1 MTNGPSDEAPVTA
14 MSPPEATVA
23 LQPAAAL
30 PPHRGRLARIF
41 RNDRELR
48 AGWRLLIFL
57 AIVVP
62 PSIGYFWGIRRVMHG
77 APEAARFLT
86 REVLGLIVILI
97 ATAIM
102 ARFER
107 RPFGIYGLPWRRG
120 AWPKLG
126 RGALLGFGWLAALV
140 LTLRALGLARGPT
153 LALHGPSI
161 ALWGGAYLLVF
172 ALLAVREEFTNRG
185 YALFTLGSGIGF
197 WWAAF
202 VTSALFGLGHRTNSG
217 EDWIGLANAGLFGL
231 VVCFMLR
238 RTGDLWTP
246 IGVHM
251 AWDWAQTY
259 FFGTADSGA
268 VAPGHLLTTTPAGPA
283 LLSGGSVGP
292 EGSILCTLSLLLFW
306 AACAAWLPRGVN
318 AAIEPAP
325 EPTIAAPS
333 IAS

>member
-1 MTNGPSDEAPVTA
+1 MTNGPIDEAPVTMA
-14 MSPPEATVA
+14 SPPETVSATPPTME
-23 LQPAAAL
+23 LPA
-30 PPHRGRLARIF
+30 HRGRLARVF
-41 RNDRELR
+41 RNDTELR
-48 AGWRLLIFL
+48 AGWRLLIFV
-57 AIVVP
+57 AIVAP
-62 PSIGYFWGIRRVMHG
+62 PTIAYFWGIQKTMHG
-77 APEAARFLT
+77 APMAARFIV
-86 REVLGLIVILI
+86 REVAGLIVVTI

-107 RPFGIYGLPWRRG
+107 RPFGVYGLPWRRR
-120 AWPKLG
+120 AWPKVG

-140 LTLRALGLARGPT
+140 LTLQALGLAHGMT

-161 ALWGGAYLLVF
+161 ALWGGGYLLVF
-172 ALLAVREEFTNRG
+172 VLLAVREEFTNRG

-217 EDWIGLANAGLFGL
+217 EDWIGLVNAGLFGL
-231 VVCFMLR
+231 VACFLLR

-251 AWDWAQTY
+251 AWDWGQTY

-283 LLSGGSVGP
+283 WASGGSVGP
-292 EGSILCTLSLLLFW
+292 EGSVLCTLFILLFW
-306 AACAAWLPRGVN
+306 AGCAAWLPRSVN
-318 AAIEPAP
+318 AATVPPLEPAISLP
-325 EPTIAAPS
+325 PA
-333 IAS
+333 